1 MAGPE
6 IHLELP
12 WPPSVNAYWRSVM
25 AGGRGRRCCRVLL
38 SREGRA
44 YRREA
49 CARLAAFRRDRP
61 LTGRL
66 DVRVDLRAPTR
77 RLLDIDNRIKAL
89 LDAMQHA
96 GVYRDDG
103 QIDRLLIER
112 GPVTRGGLV
121 RVAIEPLKKKT
132 AAA

>member
-49 CARLAAFRRDRP
+49 CARLAAIRGDRP

-66 DVRVDLRAPTR
+66 DVRVELRAPTR

-89 LDAMQHA
+89 LDAMEHA
-96 GVYRDDG
+96 GVYRGDA
-103 QIDRLLIER
+103 QVDRLLVER
-112 GPVTRGGLV
+112 GPVARGGAALV
-121 RVAIEPLKKKT
+121 TIREIMT
-132 AAA
+132 